1 MFKKLIAK
9 LTSEFHSL
17 IWTAA
22 GTLLVLITL
31 SGDVQKLA
39 IQISVAALILHFIG
53 VLIKRDSNES

>member
-1 MFKKLIAK
+1 MFKKLVTK
-9 LTSEFHSL
+9 LTSEFHAL

-39 IQISVAALILHFIG
+39 IQISVAALILHLIG
-53 VLIKRDSNES
+53 VLLKMGQKNE

>member
-1 MFKKLIAK
+1 MFKKFITK

-39 IQISVAALILHFIG
+39 IKISVAALILHLIG
-53 VLIKRDSNES
+53 VLVKRDSNES

>member
-1 MFKKLIAK
+1 MFKKIIAK
-9 LTSEFHSL
+9 LTNEFHSL

-39 IQISVAALILHFIG
+39 IQISVIALILHLIG
-53 VLIKRDSNES
+53 VLVKRDSNDS